1 MITDKYVLES
11 LEKLSESGR
20 PTEQIESY
28 VQAVCRSIRQGKYYR
43 ISLPFEQVKKCK
55 DEPLAL
61 NYIAILCYYV
71 LTNECLLQLPTAY
84 EAVRYFKSVRSS
96 HHYQLLY
103 SLQTAPER
111 LWRSLPGI
119 PKCILASDLKSRLIQ
134 CEQYANHY
142 TESLGRL
149 MVEFR
154 AGDQLPPGERLQHK
168 LNSLSQFLNVDFTD
182 ILEILKATKKS
193 TKGIG
198 SAATTTA
205 AGVAP
210 IKPPS
215 FATRY
220 WPVALLGLCY
230 GPTSMLAL
238 WQSRETIKR
247 FFKENVIDF
256 VRGLIINWVYTPIK
270 QVWATVRHD
279 DDSSIAVM
287 SQGTLSSES
296 SSLTRMIVHFMQEN
310 TSQPLNEELLVS
322 QVEKGDLTEF
332 LKIYETQLEHPV
344 RNIASGGLIR
354 SLLIQLQ
361 KTKVDGSLALNGIDR
376 MLQSQQLVFGVVALS
391 PALLIIYTLSTSAYR
406 LCKVG
411 KLWSYESQH
420 KEVLNRSLNNAERL
434 LNYDEVEIVE
444 SYWNQG
450 LLAIEVTTVYQMGL
464 TLVPRSMWKEWT
476 TDVAELTDPRLS
488 LTSRLNVI
496 YRIYH
501 TYAKY
506 F

>member
-11 LEKLSESGR
+11 LDKLSQRGS
-20 PTEQIESY
+20 PSEQLESY
-28 VQAVCRSIRQGKYYR
+28 IQTVSRSIQQGKYRR
-43 ISLPFEQVKKCK
+43 ISLPIKTLKEIKEDSLTV
-55 DEPLAL
+55 
-61 NYIAILCYYV
+61 NYVAILCYYV
-71 LTNECLLQLPTAY
+71 LTNECLLQLPRAY
-84 EAVRYFKSVRSS
+84 EAVRYFKSAQSS
-96 HHYQLLY
+96 QRNQLLY

-111 LWRSLPGI
+111 LWKSLPGL
-119 PKCILASDLKSRLIQ
+119 PKHPIKSDLLSRLTQ
-134 CEQYANHY
+134 CEDFANRY

-154 AGDQLPPGERLQHK
+154 AGDQLPPKEELQRRL
-168 LNSLSQFLNVDFTD
+168 NALSQFLQLDSVNIV
-182 ILEILKATKKS
+182 EILQTTEKLTE
-193 TKGIG
+193 GIG
-198 SAATTTA
+198 SATTA
-205 AGVAP
+205 VTRNVP
-210 IKPPS
+210 PVKPPS
-215 FATRY
+215 FVTRY
-220 WPVALLGLCY
+220 WPAAFLALCY
-230 GPTSMLAL
+230 GPTSLMAL

-247 FFKENVIDF
+247 FVQENVIDF
-256 VRGLIINWVYTPIK
+256 VRGLIINWVYTPLR

-310 TSQPLNEELLVS
+310 TSQPLNEEQLVS
-322 QVEKGDLTEF
+322 QVEKGDLTQF

-344 RNIASGGLIR
+344 RNIASGALIR
-354 SLLIQLQ
+354 SLLIQIQ

-391 PALLIIYTLSTSAYR
+391 PALVIIYTLTTSAYR
-406 LCKVG
+406 LCKIG
-411 KLWSYESQH
+411 RLWSYESQH
-420 KEVLNRSLNNAERL
+420 KEILSRSLNNAERL
-434 LNYDEVEIVE
+434 LNYDGVEAEE

-464 TLVPRSMWKEWT
+464 TLLPRNMRKEWT
-476 TDVAELTDPRLS
+476 RDVAELTDPKLS
-488 LTSRLNVI
+488 LRSRLNVV

-501 TYAKY
+501 TYSKY